1 LSASPQTLPAAAP
14 PAPAVAPRPAVFT
27 LSAVVPMHDEA
38 ANAATF
44 LPALAA
50 TLAALAKDWEIVV
63 VDDGSRDATR
73 ALVLEAG
80 EQCRVRY
87 VGLSRNFGKEAA
99 LSAGLA
105 TARGDVV
112 ICLDGDFQHPLEAV
126 PAMVARWREGDD
138 MVYGVRDSREGE
150 GIARRLGAR
159 LFYALVRMGSPVPIP
174 EGAGDFRLLDR
185 RVVDALVRLPE
196 RSRFMKGLYGWVG
209 FRSASIPYRVQPRAG
224 GRSSFSL
231 GRLLALA
238 MTGITSF
245 SFLPLRAIGLLG
257 LLVSLGAIGYGGWV
271 VFETL
276 FIGVSVPGYPT
287 IVVSVTFL
295 SGIQLLSLGVIGE
308 YLGRVYE
315 EVKQRPAFLVA
326 EEIDL
331 GALPARPAARGGR

>member
-1 LSASPQTLPAAAP
+1 MTPAP
-14 PAPAVAPRPAVFT
+14 PAAAPRPAVFT

-38 ANAATF
+38 TNATTF

-50 TLAALAKDWEIVV
+50 TLASLARDWEIVV
-63 VDDGSRDATR
+63 VDDGSCDATR
-73 ALVLEAG
+73 AVVVEAG
-80 EQCRVRY
+80 GHCRVRY

-105 TARGDVV
+105 AARGDVV

-126 PAMVARWREGDD
+126 PAMVARWRAGDD
-138 MVYGVRDSREGE
+138 MVYGVRDGRDGE

-159 LFYALVRMGSPVPIP
+159 LFYALVRLGSPVPIP

-185 RVVDALVRLPE
+185 RVVEALVRLPE

-245 SFLPLRAIGLLG
+245 SFLPLRAIGLIG
-257 LLVSLGAIGYGGWV
+257 LAVSLGAMSYGGWV
-271 VFETL
+271 VFEKL
-276 FIGVSVPGYPT
+276 FIGVNVPGYPT

-295 SGIQLLSLGVIGE
+295 SGIQLLALGVIGE

-326 EEIDL
+326 EDIDL